1 MYMSSANQS
10 TNANYP
16 SIRPWQLNNSTTK
29 RKKEKRGKK
38 RALIS
43 KITFFS
49 VVFNG
54 SKNKSERG
62 WGIGD
67 GDGIVVV
74 CLSFYW
80 VSAQFAL
87 AHARTHALTH
97 SLGRCSRSYQH
108 GPRYFHTNSTQP
120 LVSLCLSPHNR
131 AQKKTKKKRQSM
143 QEGLRRS
150 TYCFFLFPL
159 VTDPCNCTI

>member
-1 MYMSSANQS
+1 MYMSSANQP
-10 TNANYP
+10 TKLKL

-43 KITFFS
+43 EITFFF
-49 VVFNG
+49 VVVYG

-62 WGIGD
+62 WGFGD

-74 CLSFYW
+74 CLSFNW

-87 AHARTHALTH
+87 AHARTYALTH
-97 SLGRCSRSYQH
+97 SLTHSVVVLDH
-108 GPRYFHTNSTQP
+108 INTAHVIST
-120 LVSLCLSPHNR
+120 LIPHNH